1 MPHSHPRLLLP
12 DHMRTDEDPKH
23 LEVQLA
29 AWLRSELAPDG
40 EVRIRSLR
48 RTSAGYSRQNWVFD
62 ADWEVAGG
70 AVHAELIARRD
81 PAGSVL
87 ATDREVEYRLLRAL
101 ERSSVP
107 TPTVRWLDLDGQW
120 LGRPTLV
127 MDREAGECDWFVLNG
142 ARPLEARRALAEE
155 LLDALVAISRVDWR
169 ALGIGEF
176 LEDPGRE
183 AAQHALDFW
192 EHQIRDAQ
200 LEPLPELEIAL
211 SWLSAHAPTSRET
224 VLVHADFKPGNTLLR
239 GDHVGVILDWELAHL
254 GDPVEDV
261 AWVTQPLRAREHQIP
276 GVWERDEIL
285 ERFRAATG
293 IDVTDDEL
301 RWWHVFALFR
311 TVSTVVRGMAAYVD
325 GRYDRAFHVPGR
337 LFTMMFDLIGV

>member
-1 MPHSHPRLLLP
+1 M
-12 DHMRTDEDPKH
+12 DDDDDPKQ
-23 LEVQLA
+23 LEARLV
-29 AWLRSELAPDG
+29 AWLHDEVSPDG
-40 EVRIRSLR
+40 ELRIHGLR

-62 ADWEVAGG
+62 AEWETAGKP
-70 AVHAELIARRD
+70 VHAELIARRD
-81 PAGSVL
+81 PPGSVL
-87 ATDREVEYRLLRAL
+87 ATDRETEYRLLRAL
-101 ERSSVP
+101 ERASVP
-107 TPTVRWLDLDGQW
+107 TPRARWLDADGRR

-142 ARPLEARRALAEE
+142 ARPLQARRALAEE
-155 LLDALVAISRVDWR
+155 LLDALVAIARVDWR

-176 LEDPGRE
+176 LDDPGPDASQR
-183 AAQHALDFW
+183 ALDFW

-211 SWLSAHAPTSRET
+211 SWLRAHAPTSRET

-239 GDHVGVILDWELAHL
+239 GDRLGVILDWELAHL

-276 GVWERDEIL
+276 GVWERAQIL
-285 ERFRAATG
+285 ERFHAATG
-293 IDVTDDEL
+293 IDVSDEEL
-301 RWWHVFALFR
+301 RWWHTFALFR
-311 TVSTVVRGMAAYVD
+311 TVSTMIRGTAAYVD
-325 GRYDRAFHVPGR
+325 GRYDRAFHFPGR